1 MQQSFHRPQVRLTC
15 AAIALMLSACASV
28 RSPASFPGP
37 AVTVYAAG
45 DIADCRY
52 RPAQDSGAAATA
64 LLVAAGLAADPQ
76 AMVLTLGDHTYP
88 VGLPAEFND
97 CYHPTWGQFKERT
110 LPVPGN
116 HEYYTPGAPGYY
128 AYFGARA
135 ALEHG
140 GYYSVQ
146 LGKWHLIALN
156 STLRGAAAE
165 RQLAWLREDL
175 ARHRNP
181 CALAMLHHPRYSSGG
196 HASNPAMASLWQAL
210 AAGGVELLLSA
221 HDHNYERFAPQDAA
235 GRRDEARGM
244 RQFVVGTGGA
254 MLTPVRLASAN
265 SEAKDN
271 SVHGVL
277 RLDLFDAGYT
287 WEFLPV
293 ASDASPPFTDRGAA
307 ACHREQTDQ

>member
-1 MQQSFHRPQVRLTC
+1 MQQSLHRFQARLAC
-15 AAIALMLSACASV
+15 AAIALLLSACA
-28 RSPASFPGP
+28 PLHTPTFFPGD

-52 RPAQDSGAAATA
+52 RAPQDSGAAATA
-64 LLVAAGLAADPQ
+64 MLVIAGLAADPR
-76 AMVLTLGDHTYP
+76 AMALTLGDHTYP

-97 CYHPTWGQFKERT
+97 CYHPTWGQFRART

-116 HEYYTPGAPGYY
+116 HEYYTAGAPGYY

-135 ALEHG
+135 AQEQG

-146 LGKWHLIALN
+146 LGKWHVIGLN
-156 STLRGAAAE
+156 STLNGAEAE
-165 RQLAWLREDL
+165 AQLAWLRNDL
-175 ARHRNP
+175 ARHPAR
-181 CALAMLHHPRYSSGG
+181 CTLAMLHHPRYSSGG
-196 HASNPAMASLWQAL
+196 HASNPAMAALWQAL
-210 AAGGVELLLSA
+210 AAGGVELLLSG

-235 GRRDEARGM
+235 GRRDDALGM

-254 MLTPVRLASAN
+254 MLTPVRLDRAN
-265 SEAKDN
+265 SEVKDN

-277 RLDLFDAGYT
+277 RLDLFDTGYT

-293 ASDASPPFTDRGAA
+293 ASEASPPFTDRGAST
-307 ACHREQTDQ
+307 CH

>member
-1 MQQSFHRPQVRLTC
+1 MQQSFHRPQVRLAC
-15 AAIALMLSACASV
+15 AAIAVILSACASV
-28 RSPASFPGP
+28 RTPAFFPGH

-52 RPAQDSGAAATA
+52 RSAQDSGAAATA
-64 LLVAAGLAADPQ
+64 LLVTAGLAAHPD
-76 AMVLTLGDHTYP
+76 AMALTLGDHTYP
-88 VGLPAEFND
+88 VGLPAEFSD
-97 CYHPTWGQFKERT
+97 CYHPTWGRFKERT

-116 HEYYTPGAPGYY
+116 HEYYTANAPGYY

-135 ALEHG
+135 AQEQG

-156 STLRGAAAE
+156 SNLRGAAAE
-165 RQLAWLREDL
+165 RQLAWLEKDL
-175 ARHRNP
+175 ARHSTP
-181 CALAMLHHPRYSSGG
+181 CTLAMLHHPRYSSGG
-196 HASNPAMASLWQAL
+196 HAGNPAMAPLWQVL

-235 GRRDEARGM
+235 GRRDEARGL

-254 MLTPVRLASAN
+254 MLTPVRFASSN
-265 SEAKDN
+265 SEVKDN

-277 RLDLFDAGYT
+277 RLDLFDTGYT

-293 ASDASPPFTDRGAA
+293 ASDASPPFSDRGAA
-307 ACHREQTDQ
+307 ACH

>member
-1 MQQSFHRPQVRLTC
+1 MRLPLQSFLFRLT
-15 AAIALMLSACASV
+15 ALLALSACASA
-28 RSPASFPGP
+28 PKPLSFNGP

-52 RPAQDSGAAATA
+52 RPAQESGAAATA
-64 LLVAAGLAADPQ
+64 LLVTAGLAADPG
-76 AMVLTLGDHTYP
+76 AVALTLGDHTYP

-97 CYHPTWGQFKERT
+97 CYAPTWGRFRERT

-116 HEYYTPGAPGYY
+116 HEYYTAGAPGYY

-135 ALEHG
+135 AQEQG

-146 LGKWHLIALN
+146 LRKWHVIALN
-156 STLRGAAAE
+156 SALRGVAAE
-165 RQLAWLREDL
+165 RQLAWVRDDL
-175 ARHRNP
+175 ARHAAP
-181 CALAMLHHPRYSSGG
+181 CTLAMLHHPRYSSGG
-196 HASNPAMASLWQAL
+196 HASNPAMAPLWQAL
-210 AAGGVELLLSA
+210 VEGGVELLLSA
-221 HDHNYERFAPQDAA
+221 HDLNYERFAPQDMA
-235 GRRDEARGM
+235 GRRDDALGM

-254 MLTPVRLASAN
+254 MLTPVRLDRPN

-277 RLDLFDAGYT
+277 RLDLFDTGYT

-293 ASDASPPFTDRGAA
+293 ASDASPPFTDQGAS
-307 ACHREQTDQ
+307 ACH